1 MKLTRTNVLR
11 FTSLCG
17 WTNRIL
23 RIDLDTMTISAQ
35 ETAPYVPDFLAA
47 RGLAAKLAWDEY
59 PEPIEPFDR
68 RNPLMVFAGA
78 LTGTRSAYSGRCTV
92 ATFSPQ
98 GFPYHWFTRSNIGGH
113 FGGELKRAGY
123 DGLVVVGA
131 ADTPVRISIQ
141 DDRVSILPADE
152 LWGQDAL
159 DTLEAIQTLDGK
171 GVRSLA
177 IGPAGERL
185 SCIATIQTA
194 SSSACGHGGFG
205 AVMGSKKLKAIS
217 VVGTGS
223 VRLADEER
231 VLSISKALGDDM
243 CDWRQNPEDIKRLNE
258 RLAQESG
265 GSVCAYA
272 CTESCPTPCNLYYRD
287 VPGVVHQRTYSGHWT
302 CVGTLLAGINE
313 KGSIPRRGVFDFR
326 LGTRAGLEMNALCN
340 RYGLNLWDLIIGMVP
355 WLEAC
360 QRAGLLSEFNG
371 QPIDF
376 RSPAFWAEFL
386 HAIAYRE
393 GMGDALAEG
402 GWAAARSLHLGE
414 NLMRRYY
421 TAWGHAGHW
430 DGHGDL
436 SNYVV
441 YPYWLVPVLQW
452 MTDTRDPIPSGH
464 DYVWKMMDAAP
475 LDPNH
480 VPSPEDDERWR
491 KLRAL
496 GERLYSDS
504 AATDPYGGYQAK
516 GKAGYYHIRRSVIKD
531 CLSGDD
537 FVLPWLF
544 DPNTPDGQ
552 PMVAGIPGPLI
563 EYSLFVAGTG
573 VNWSEEEFN
582 QAAERVYALE
592 RANQVRHWGRDRA
605 IDEMVLP
612 SFEYPE
618 NWPNP
623 LLGERKTLDRQAMK
637 LTIDEYYG
645 CLGWDAATG
654 WPTRER
660 LTALGLGEVF
670 DPMVA
675 GAARAQASV
684 PRPEPLAAVEIIE
697 AVTERAP
704 QDS

>member
-1 MKLTRTNVLR
+1 MILASATLPR

-23 RIDLDTMTISAQ
+23 RVNLDTNTITTQ

-98 GFPYHWFTRSNIGGH
+98 GYPYHWFTRSNIGGH

-131 ADTPVRISIQ
+131 ADTPVRIMIR
-141 DDRVSILPADE
+141 DDQVSILPADE

-159 DTLEAIQTLDGK
+159 ETLEAIEAIDGK
-171 GVRSLA
+171 GVRSMA
-177 IGPAGERL
+177 IGPAGEHL

-205 AVMGSKKLKAIS
+205 AVMGSKKLKTIS
-217 VVGTGS
+217 VLGTGS

-231 VLSISKALGDDM
+231 VLSISKALGDGL
-243 CDWRQNPEDIKRLNE
+243 RAGRHYPEHIKRLNE
-258 RLAQESG
+258 RLAQEGG
-265 GSVCAYA
+265 GSVRAYA

-287 VPGVVHQRTYSGHWT
+287 VPGVVNTRTNSGHWA
-302 CVGTLLAGINE
+302 CVGTLLAGMNE
-313 KGSIPRRGVFDFR
+313 QGAIPRRGVFDFR

-340 RYGLNLWDLIIGMVP
+340 RYGLNQWDLIIGMVP

-360 QRAGLLSEFNG
+360 QRAGLLTEMNG
-371 QPIDF
+371 QSIDF
-376 RSPAFWAEFL
+376 RSPTFWAMFL
-386 HAIAYRE
+386 HALAYRE
-393 GMGDALAEG
+393 GLGDALANG
-402 GWAAARSLHLGE
+402 GWAAARKLNLGE

-436 SNYVV
+436 ANYVV
-441 YPYWLVPVLQW
+441 YPYWLVPILQW

-464 DYVWKMMDAAP
+464 DYVWKMMATPA
-475 LDPNH
+475 LYPNH
-480 VPSPEDDERWR
+480 KPGPEDDERWR

-496 GERLYSDS
+496 GERLYGDS

-531 CLSGDD
+531 NLPGDD

-544 DPNTPDGQ
+544 DPSTADGQ

-563 EYSLFVAGTG
+563 EYNLFIAGTG
-573 VNWSEEEFN
+573 VDWSEDDFN

-592 RANQVRHWGRDRA
+592 RAIQVRHWGRDRA
-605 IDEMVLP
+605 MDEMVLP
-612 SFEYPE
+612 SFDYPE

-623 LLGERKTLDRQAMK
+623 LLGERHALDRQAMGSV
-637 LTIDEYYG
+637 IDEYYT
-645 CLGWDAATG
+645 CLGWDVTTG

-660 LTALGLGEVF
+660 LTLLGLRDVYE
-670 DPMVA
+670 PMMV
-675 GAARAQASV
+675 GAARALASI
-684 PRPEPLAAVEIIE
+684 PRPDLLAPIEIIE

-704 QDS
+704 QES